1 MSEVPKLE
9 RFNKKQVLRNDQL
22 LFILHEK
29 NEFFKLT
36 EGYPP
41 RPVSGNYDQTHIFAM
56 KANKMNEYFHRGPIF
71 YVCSSERNLVSSIHK
86 GVYDI
91 RNSLWGVAT
100 LDI

>member
-36 EGYPP
+36 D
-41 RPVSGNYDQTHIFAM
+41 RRVSPTT
-56 KANKMNEYFHRGPIF
+56 
-71 YVCSSERNLVSSIHK
+71 
-86 GVYDI
+86 GVGE
-91 RNSLWGVAT
+91 L
-100 LDI
+100 

>member
-1 MSEVPKLE
+1 MII
-9 RFNKKQVLRNDQL
+9 F
-22 LFILHEK
+22 FYILHEK

-41 RPVSGNYDQTHIFAM
+41 RPVSGNYDKKHIFAM
-56 KANKMNEYFHRGPIF
+56 KANKINEYVHRGPIF
-71 YVCSSERNLVSSIHK
+71 YVCSSERNLVSFIHK

-100 LDI
+100 LDIWSS